1 MKAILLLVVALTTFS
16 AHASRVFE
24 LNSDVLNLGEI
35 SQTRGT
41 SAIETF
47 QVVRG
52 RNTPDNIDMVF
63 TFKETIPVCLEWDYR
78 RVWRPG
84 YPETVCHTDRLGRTH
99 CTTINRGGYWE
110 TERFCVRYGETYEI
124 TSKKIILDFDK
135 ARTLDVDQKEVFE
148 VTLMQK
154 RETSTKIEATAT
166 VISGQRYEIKYRTF
180 LTKDRLVF
188 KAD

>member
-1 MKAILLLVVALTTFS
+1 MKAFALIAAFVMALPAFAGRT
-16 AHASRVFE
+16 FE

-47 QVVRG
+47 EVVRG
-52 RNTPDNIDMVF
+52 RNTPDNVEMYF
-63 TFKETIPVCLEWDYR
+63 TFKETIPVCLQWDYR
-78 RVWRPG
+78 RVWVPG
-84 YPETVCHTDRLGRTH
+84 TPDVVCHTDRLGRTH

-110 TERFCVRYGETYEI
+110 TERYCIRYGETYEL

-135 ARTLDVDQKEVFE
+135 ARTLDADQKEVFE
-148 VTLMQK
+148 VTLLQK
-154 RETSTKIEATAT
+154 RDTSTKIEASAR
-166 VISGQRYEIKYRTF
+166 VVAGQRYEIKYRTF